1 MNTTRSTAPGMR
13 LVAAALGATIATA
26 GLGLCALPALADV
39 AASPDA
45 TVESQPADPAA
56 ETATDPASSPETT
69 AADSGQPSD
78 QAPAPSTIAVSALTA
93 EQAADPSYAGA
104 QADASAP
111 TVSVELS
118 NDVDGAAQLYDAIDA
133 LRADAGLSPLVR
145 DAGLEADAYQ
155 RAAESSLLEANVR
168 PNGSLFSTVDA
179 SARIDAEILVSADA
193 AGPTDAASAL
203 SALTADQQAL
213 LTSGTATNVG
223 VALVTDASGNAC
235 WAIEVASDG
244 AEGGSST
251 AAGGAAT
258 YRIAVSSGNVQLGTI
273 GGDISVEAGAAQTAA
288 LPATVSGQIAVGAGT
303 ASFTTTEA
311 ALDASS
317 LTWSS
322 SDPAVATVDANGTVT
337 GVGSGS
343 CTVSAE
349 GAAGQFSFNV
359 SVTGGEP
366 AASTVDLADCTIAG
380 MLATYEATGEPV
392 APAFTVID
400 ADNNTI
406 DPSQYTYAFTDN
418 VEPGTATLTV
428 TAAEG
433 ATAVTGSATR
443 TFEIV
448 APAPI
453 QVAMPN
459 VAGSSVEDATAALEA
474 AGLSVAS
481 ATEGDPAPDAA
492 SQGLVYATDP
502 AAETLVDVGTPVALS
517 YYAAPVAQT
526 EEPADPAG
534 TEEPSETEGEA
545 AGEGATQETPGE
557 EGTEADDA
565 QQTETEMGE
574 GGQTGETG
582 EEADG
587 EGEDGEGA
595 EKDPVATDLA
605 AAGYTIGE
613 ISPQTFAGSAVEPSV
628 AVNGPTA
635 LVLGQ
640 DYTISFSDNAAPG
653 TATATVTGTG
663 AYTGTLTATFQ
674 ILGDISQ
681 AAVSGLDNQ
690 VYTGAALTPV
700 ATVKFGD
707 KTLTAGTDYDV
718 AYANNVNAGTAT
730 VTITGKGIY
739 SGTLT
744 VNFTI
749 TAKSIK
755 GSEISP
761 IASAT
766 YTGSAITP
774 QVTVTDGTTVLANGT
789 DYTVSYE
796 SNVNAGTAHVV
807 VTGTGNYR
815 DSIDTTFVIAPIE
828 MNRATIVMPNMS
840 YTGSALTPHPVS
852 VTVDGITL
860 VEGTDYDVVGYSN
873 NTNVGNATATITGK
887 GNFTG
892 TVTANWK
899 VVQQSSAETG
909 TTETLPKT
917 GDSTNIVAMA
927 IGAVV
932 GVALIGVAA
941 ALIVHRVRANKRD
954 GR

>member
-118 NDVDGAAQLYDAIDA
+118 NDIDGAAQLYDAIDA

-193 AGPTDAASAL
+193 TGPTDAASAL
-203 SALTADQQAL
+203 SALTVDQQAL

-223 VALVTDASGNAC
+223 VALVTDASGNAY
-235 WAIEVASDG
+235 WAVEVASDG

-273 GGDISVEAGAAQTAA
+273 GGDISVAAGAAQTAA
-288 LPATVSGQIAVGAGT
+288 LPATVSGQIANGAGT
-303 ASFTTTEA
+303 SSFTTTEA

-380 MLATYEATGEPV
+380 MLATYEETGEPV

-428 TAAEG
+428 AAAEG

-448 APAPI
+448 APAPV

-502 AAETLVDVGTPVALS
+502 AAETLVDVGTSVALS
-517 YYAAPVAQT
+517 YYAAPVAQA

-565 QQTETEMGE
+565 QQTETETGE
-574 GGQTGETG
+574 DGQTGE
-582 EEADG
+582 EVDG

>member
-1 MNTTRSTAPGMR
+1 M
-13 LVAAALGATIATA
+13 
-26 GLGLCALPALADV
+26 
-39 AASPDA
+39 
-45 TVESQPADPAA
+45 
-56 ETATDPASSPETT
+56 
-69 AADSGQPSD
+69 
-78 QAPAPSTIAVSALTA
+78 
-93 EQAADPSYAGA
+93 
-104 QADASAP
+104 
-111 TVSVELS
+111 
-118 NDVDGAAQLYDAIDA
+118 
-133 LRADAGLSPLVR
+133 
-145 DAGLEADAYQ
+145 
-155 RAAESSLLEANVR
+155 
-168 PNGSLFSTVDA
+168 
-179 SARIDAEILVSADA
+179 
-193 AGPTDAASAL
+193 
-203 SALTADQQAL
+203 
-213 LTSGTATNVG
+213 
-223 VALVTDASGNAC
+223 
-235 WAIEVASDG
+235 
-244 AEGGSST
+244 
-251 AAGGAAT
+251 
-258 YRIAVSSGNVQLGTI
+258 
-273 GGDISVEAGAAQTAA
+273 
-288 LPATVSGQIAVGAGT
+288 
-303 ASFTTTEA
+303 
-311 ALDASS
+311 
-317 LTWSS
+317 
-322 SDPAVATVDANGTVT
+322 
-337 GVGSGS
+337 
-343 CTVSAE
+343 
-349 GAAGQFSFNV
+349 
-359 SVTGGEP
+359 
-366 AASTVDLADCTIAG
+366 
-380 MLATYEATGEPV
+380 
-392 APAFTVID
+392 
-400 ADNNTI
+400 
-406 DPSQYTYAFTDN
+406 
-418 VEPGTATLTV
+418 
-428 TAAEG
+428 
-433 ATAVTGSATR
+433 
-443 TFEIV
+443 
-448 APAPI
+448 
-453 QVAMPN
+453 
-459 VAGSSVEDATAALEA
+459 
-474 AGLSVAS
+474 
-481 ATEGDPAPDAA
+481 
-492 SQGLVYATDP
+492 
-502 AAETLVDVGTPVALS
+502 
-517 YYAAPVAQT
+517 
-526 EEPADPAG
+526 
-534 TEEPSETEGEA
+534 
-545 AGEGATQETPGE
+545 
-557 EGTEADDA
+557 
-565 QQTETEMGE
+565 
-574 GGQTGETG
+574 
-582 EEADG
+582 
-587 EGEDGEGA
+587 
-595 EKDPVATDLA
+595 
-605 AAGYTIGE
+605 
-613 ISPQTFAGSAVEPSV
+613 
-628 AVNGPTA
+628 
-635 LVLGQ
+635 
-640 DYTISFSDNAAPG
+640 
-653 TATATVTGTG
+653 TGTG

-730 VTITGKGIY
+730 VTIAGKGIY
-739 SGTLT
+739 SDTLT

-860 VEGTDYDVVGYSN
+860 VEGTDYDIVGYSN